1 MFNIL
6 KNDPGEIGRML
17 AEQQQQRQ
25 QRMSEPI
32 KDPAQEQYLNSL
44 REEAAKLQQ
53 QADEAQAK
61 QAEISAKLQEAVAR
75 IGGGQ

>member
-1 MFNIL
+1 MFNLL

-17 AEQQQQRQ
+17 AEQQQQRRQ
-25 QRMSEPI
+25 QMSEPM

-53 QADEAQAK
+53 QADDAQARA
-61 QAEISAKLQEAVAR
+61 AEISAKLQEAVAR
-75 IGGGQ
+75 IGRGH